1 MQAKGNQRTSI
12 AHYQTGASGSAA
24 ADEFGGIELSPELR
38 AELLDPEAWGAV
50 LEEYAHTVKLAV
62 ALTDVEGHLI
72 GVCHNPQPVW
82 SLARDAKPDWGP
94 GCPFCLPPSRC
105 TALADAFRTAR
116 PALVHEPAGFAHVAI
131 PLSLGD
137 HNLGALIAGQV
148 FDRHPESL
156 SLQRAAKEIGVS
168 GQQLSQLSSQQFP
181 VSRTNLWT
189 YGNLL
194 CTLGQAFLR
203 QRYGAILERKLIET
217 NRLFRLLI
225 DGVRDYALFTV
236 DAAGYV
242 TSWNS
247 GAERLLGYTEAEM
260 IGKEYSRI
268 FTPEDNQ
275 NSVPQKELLTAE
287 REGRAHGEGWHLRK
301 DGSRVFVAGTMASL
315 GDAERRE
322 FGKIIQDV
330 TERKRSEDLLRSL
343 NADLQHFAYATSHD
357 LQEPLRMVK
366 SYTQLL
372 AQRYKGKL
380 DEQADEFIAFA
391 VEGAQRMES
400 LLRDLR
406 EYWSVNE
413 QRPVQPIPVDSNLVI
428 EKALNF
434 LSIAMGES
442 GGLVTHDP
450 LPTVMAEEVPLALL
464 FQNLIGNALKYHRS
478 GALPRIH
485 VSSQRSAN
493 VWNFSVSD
501 NGIGIEA
508 KQLERIFAPFKRLH
522 GTEYPGNGIGLAIC
536 QKIVERYEGRIWA
549 ESAPGEGSTFYFTIP
564 ADRQMNA

>member
-1 MQAKGNQRTSI
+1 M
-12 AHYQTGASGSAA
+12 
-24 ADEFGGIELSPELR
+24 
-38 AELLDPEAWGAV
+38 
-50 LEEYAHTVKLAV
+50 EEYAHTVNLAV
-62 ALTDVEGHLI
+62 ALTDAEGHLV

-82 SLARDAKPDWGP
+82 SLARDTKPDWGP

-105 TALADAFRTAR
+105 TAVADAIRTAR
-116 PALVHEPAGFAHVAI
+116 PVLVREPAGFAHVAI

-137 HNLGALIAGQV
+137 HNLGAIIAGQV

-156 SLQRAAKEIGVS
+156 SLQRAAKEIGLS
-168 GQQLSQLSSQQFP
+168 AQQLSQLSSRQFP
-181 VSRTNLWT
+181 VSRTNLRK

-194 CTLGQAFLR
+194 YMLGQAFLR
-203 QRYGAILERKLIET
+203 QRYSAIVERKLIET

-236 DAAGYV
+236 DAAGHI
-242 TSWNS
+242 TSWNR

-268 FTPEDNQ
+268 FTPEDKQ
-275 NSVPQKELLTAE
+275 NSVPQIELLTAE
-287 REGRAHGEGWHLRK
+287 REGRAHGEGWRLRK

-315 GDAERRE
+315 GDTEPRE

-343 NADLQHFAYATSHD
+343 NTDLQHFAYATSHD

-380 DEQADEFIAFA
+380 DEEADEFIAFA
-391 VEGAQRMES
+391 VEGAERMET

-413 QRPVQPIPVDSNLVI
+413 QRSDQPIPVDCNSVV
-428 EKALNF
+428 EKALGF
-434 LSIAMGES
+434 LATAIRES
-442 GGLVTHDP
+442 RGRVTHDH
-450 LPTVMAEEVPLALL
+450 LPTVLAEEVPVALL
-464 FQNLIGNALKYHRS
+464 FQNLIGNALKYHRP
-478 GALPRIH
+478 GEPPCIH

-501 NGIGIEA
+501 NGIGIKAEH
-508 KQLERIFAPFKRLH
+508 LEKVFAPFKRLH
-522 GTEYPGNGIGLAIC
+522 GAEYPGSGLGLAIC
-536 QKIVERYEGRIWA
+536 QKIVERYGGRIWA

-564 ADRQMNA
+564 ADTQMNV